1 MKLFR
6 LKKIF
11 QSRLIPLWIM
21 EDMLWRKNVTF
32 TDNTPSVKATR
43 PRVKLNT
50 TITSSDNKIVI
61 NINEDANRIEN
72 CILEFEVD
80 RVMDLNE
87 NRLASPFKMDS
98 ICRSESSENGKPKTV
113 KS

>member
-1 MKLFR
+1 
-6 LKKIF
+6 
-11 QSRLIPLWIM
+11 
-21 EDMLWRKNVTF
+21 
-32 TDNTPSVKATR
+32 
-43 PRVKLNT
+43 VKLNT

-87 NRLASPFKMDS
+87 NRLASPLKWTALCGNRTGMAGQ
-98 ICRSESSENGKPKTV
+98 RYP
-113 KS
+113 